1 MFNGDNSS
9 SCVEG
14 RGRQGSQREP
24 CAKQATIEME
34 MRLRG
39 AHSEEELAKSGW
51 TGSGSFGE
59 GARGSGCQDSVPL
72 QTAEPL
78 GSVWLLKQNRE
89 ENAGSFFSF
98 TISQFTHIMPGEIFF
113 INRWRNN
120 HMLEMQI
127 SVPSKSVCN

>member
-1 MFNGDNSS
+1 
-9 SCVEG
+9 
-14 RGRQGSQREP
+14 
-24 CAKQATIEME
+24 

-39 AHSEEELAKSGW
+39 AHSEEELAKPGW
-51 TGSGSFGE
+51 TGSGSLGE

-78 GSVWLLKQNRE
+78 GSLWSLKQSRE

-98 TISQFTHIMPGEIFF
+98 TIFQFKDNVPGEFFF
-113 INRWRNN
+113 INRWRYN

-127 SVPSKSVCN
+127 SEPSKSVCN